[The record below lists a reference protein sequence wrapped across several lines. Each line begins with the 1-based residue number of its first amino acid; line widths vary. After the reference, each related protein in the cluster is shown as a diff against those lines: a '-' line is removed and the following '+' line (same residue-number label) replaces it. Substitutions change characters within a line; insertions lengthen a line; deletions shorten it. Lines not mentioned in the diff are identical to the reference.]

1 MLNRS
6 ILEISKEQVGAEFV
20 ESFLRLGNNSLSVR
34 FSQFVEQKLPGI
46 SLSIE
51 ETNQH
56 ILIRLLDGKDGSFSE
71 SDAQKFM
78 SVMKNNKIP
87 LVIDRTEQKEYFDN
101 AVNLKI
107 LNTKY
112 AKELVQSILSFSKK
126 NLSGINIIHY
136 NSNEKQFQFKIV
148 AREDSE
154 HADEHLQKFYNLLEV
169 AGLVIDADYRP
180 DGKNKNN
187 RSKLEDAINLL
198 RKKTNESI
206 ILLVEEQKQD
216 FDLLM
221 KIIEHTPEPRKT
233 GLKNYLNNRV
243 NASAHYINTIHDVLV
258 ENNYS
263 QDLTLFIQK
272 FPELMSVLLGDEI
285 VKVMQRTGFSNF
297 LSLRTMALNLLQ
309 NNSGLSALTRAC
321 GVSSSPAGI
330 ALLRKME
337 TQFRQVDNTV
347 PKISAS
353 VNYMNKMTNNPRRVG
368 DTPSAKPSIN
378 TVAPA
383 MVNKA
388 TMQTKQK
395 NQTKSM

>member
-1 MLNRS
+1 MLNRA

-20 ESFLRLGNNSLSVR
+20 ESFLRLGNNSLSVK

-71 SDAQKFM
+71 SDAQKFI

-206 ILLVEEQKQD
+206 IILNQKKSAD
-216 FDLLM
+216 FELLM

-243 NASAHYINTIHDVLV
+243 KESSIYMNTIQEILV
-258 ENNYS
+258 DSSYS
-263 QDLTLFIQK
+263 QDLMLFVQK
-272 FPELMSVLLGDEI
+272 FPELMKTLLGEDI
-285 VKVMQRTGFSNF
+285 FLVMQKSGFTNYK
-297 LSLRTMALNLLQ
+297 SLKEIALTNER
-309 NNSGLSALTRAC
+309 NNSGLNVLTRKLQ
-321 GVSSSPAGI
+321 VTSSAAGI
-330 ALLRKME
+330 ALLRKMKIH
-337 TQFRQVDNTV
+337 FDGNDNV
-347 PKISAS
+347 LSSINDS
-353 VNYMNKMTNNPRRVG
+353 VNYMNKITNNPRRVG